1 MVKVYKKFLDE
12 DLINDVI
19 NYVKENR
26 ENYVWRVNQLSWSDS
41 ILGKGNNVCIL
52 DLSKFEDR
60 FFKIYK
66 DKKVINKNLK
76 IAGVLFYIWVRGS
89 YIPFHNDENFKAA
102 SSIYLNDFWDADDG
116 GLFLWRDESNNLNVI
131 EPEYNKMIF
140 NENKTFHGVTMITPF
155 SEQLRYSVQIFF
167 EGI

>member
-1 MVKVYKKFLDE
+1 M
-12 DLINDVI
+12 
-19 NYVKENR
+19 
-26 ENYVWRVNQLSWSDS
+26 
-41 ILGKGNNVCIL
+41 GKGNNVCIL

-116 GLFLWRDESNNLNVI
+116 GLFPHFLWPFIPRPRCFALAKPATTTARVTDLLNL
-131 EPEYNKMIF
+131 IF
-140 NENKTFHGVTMITPF
+140 PH
-155 SEQLRYSVQIFF
+155 Q
-167 EGI
+167 